1 MSESVKHTASKL
13 FLSTANNATNQY
25 IEKISNSRYIF
36 RVEPYILHNDD
47 PSHFVLGLEQASIP
61 MAFYVFTTAN
71 QSFVI
76 NSVTYS
82 IPVGNYVIEDLITT
96 LNDITYLLITPI
108 FEWTYSYTKN
118 KISLRNLTASN
129 YTITNFGT
137 HKVSEQLGFAST
149 GTSLPTVTTVE
160 FPYCVNLTVT
170 SGINIRMNNII
181 TANKTAKGAGGGGSI
196 LARLPITSNSNT
208 FLQYFNP
215 VVFYLTLT
223 SRVINFF
230 DIELLDDKYQPLLF
244 NMEDPNWFL
253 VLKMDYIEKEA
264 IRIDP
269 TTIQQLRNASVQPD
283 ISSQSIPAP
292 KPQNP

>member
-13 FLSTANNATNQY
+13 FLSTANNSTNAF

-61 MAFYVFTTAN
+61 CAFYVFTTSN

-76 NSVTYS
+76 NAVTYS
-82 IPVGNYVIEDLITT
+82 IPVGNYVIEDLITALNALTTT
-96 LNDITYLLITPI
+96 LYT
-108 FEWTYSYTKN
+108 WTYSYTTN
-118 KISLRNLTASN
+118 KISVKNNSGTTRIITNLT
-129 YTITNFGT
+129 T
-137 HKVSEQLGFAST
+137 HTVSDQLGFAST
-149 GTSLPTVTTVE
+149 GTSLTTAVTIE
-160 FPYCVNLTVT
+160 LPYCVNLTVT

-196 LARLPITSNSNT
+196 LARLPITNNSNT

-244 NMEDPNWFL
+244 NMEDPNWFI

-283 ISSQSIPAP
+283 ISSQSMPAP
-292 KPQNP
+292 KPQKP